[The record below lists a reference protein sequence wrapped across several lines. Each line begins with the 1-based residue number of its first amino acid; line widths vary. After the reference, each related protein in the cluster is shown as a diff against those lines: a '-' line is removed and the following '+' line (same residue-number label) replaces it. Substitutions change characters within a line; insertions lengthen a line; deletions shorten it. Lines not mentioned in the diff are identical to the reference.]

1 MTYIPECGAGGWTLV
16 MKTNGDMVG
25 QNIVFTMLVSLLN
38 QPRQYFMWEETRVPV
53 GKPRLSAER

>member
-1 MTYIPECGAGGWTLV
+1 

-25 QNIVFTMLVSLLN
+25 QNIVFTMFVSLRN

-53 GKPRLSAER
+53 GKSRLSAER